1 MVNAPPP
8 PINDP
13 LSHFYAS
20 RRCTLGKRA
29 AAAPWPEDRSD
40 VRDAATRADFDPGVS
55 EPHQSHQEIPAAGFA
70 PAAKLPGKEEHLY
83 CLYWLLGIGVRFCA
97 ICMTKCWNNEP
108 SVCVV
113 PSLEM
118 PGTAPS
124 VMQRPAVFLLITCL
138 LKAAVVLFKK
148 TKSEHGWR
156 RRSPD
161 RLRLH

>member
-1 MVNAPPP
+1 MPPP
-8 PINDP
+8 PLNQRPTEP
-13 LSHFYAS
+13 LLRITEVHVGEG
-20 RRCTLGKRA
+20 R
-29 AAAPWPEDRSD
+29 AAAPWPEDTSD
-40 VRDAATRADFDPGVS
+40 LRDAATRVDFDPGVS
-55 EPHQSHQEIPAAGFA
+55 EPHQSHQEIPTAGFA
-70 PAAKLPGKEEHLY
+70 PPAELPGKEEHLY
-83 CLYWLLGIGVRFCA
+83 CLCWLLGIGIRFCA

-148 TKSEHGWR
+148 TKREHGWH
-156 RRSPD
+156 RRSSD
-161 RLRLH
+161 WLRLH